1 MPLSRTQ
8 PSLPDR
14 TAPPGVRSPGRA
26 LLHDGRLGGLMLVVA
41 GLVAL
46 GWANLGSMGAYRGTW
61 TATALW
67 STPLGLHLS
76 YRDWINQGLLVPF
89 FALVG
94 LEIRREITAGELRTI
109 RRAAVPVI
117 AALVGMAVPAA
128 IYSLVLLGGPGA
140 RGWGIPMATDVAFA
154 LGALAFVGRA
164 APRARVFLMTLAVAD
179 DLVSVLILVVFYSA
193 RVDLVWLIVGLLAAG
208 ALVLIW
214 AFRLPLGPVRAGL
227 AALAWWAFLHAGVE
241 AAVVGVA
248 LGVFGPAR
256 RSARPGSVLP
266 RVRPLVHRLEPVVN
280 VVVLPLF
287 ALANIGIRLRG
298 FDLFSGSSLAIFSAV
313 VLARVLGKPIGVVF
327 GARLGY
333 RAAGTSRRAALPG
346 RSLTGVGAVAS
357 IGFTVP
363 ILIIQAA
370 LPVGAQAT
378 AATAGLLVG
387 SMLGVGAGALV
398 FRVRRS
404 RPPVPGPSVDPVLL
418 TPVGAPAAS

>member
-1 MPLSRTQ
+1 MPLS
-8 PSLPDR
+8 PN
-14 TAPPGVRSPGRA
+14 PPASRVRPPTTGRRLRA

-41 GLVAL
+41 GLAAL
-46 GWANLGSMGAYRGTW
+46 AWANAGSSDGYRTTW
-61 TATALW
+61 TATAAW

-76 YRDWINQGLLVPF
+76 YRDWINQGLLLPF

-109 RRAAVPVI
+109 RRAGVPVI

-179 DLVSVLILVVFYSA
+179 DLASVLILVVFYSTRIDVA
-193 RVDLVWLIVGLLAAG
+193 WLVVGLLAAG
-208 ALVLIW
+208 ALVLVW
-214 AFRLPLGPVRAGL
+214 VRRLPSAPVRIGL
-227 AALAWWAFLHAGVE
+227 AALAWWAFRHAGVE

-256 RSARPGSVLP
+256 RSDRAGAVVP
-266 RVRPLVHRLEPVVN
+266 RVRALVRGLEPMVN

-298 FDLFSGSSLAIFSAV
+298 FDLLAGSSLAIFSAV
-313 VLARVLGKPIGVVF
+313 VLARVLGKPIGVVV

-333 RAAGTSRRAALPG
+333 RVSGTSRQAALSG
-346 RSLTGVGAVAS
+346 RSLAGVGAVAS

-363 ILIIQAA
+363 LLIIQAA
-370 LPVGAQAT
+370 LPAGSEAT

-387 SMLGVGAGALV
+387 SVLGVAAGALV

-404 RPPVPGPSVDPVLL
+404 RRSPPVPSVSQALL
-418 TPVGAPAAS
+418 TPVGVVDAH

>member
-1 MPLSRTQ
+1 MPMPPTPLLS
-8 PSLPDR
+8 PDR
-14 TAPPGVRSPGRA
+14 SPPQATGRRA
-26 LLHDGRLGGLMLVVA
+26 LLHDGRVGGLMLLVA

-46 GWANLGSMGAYRGTW
+46 GWANLGSAGGYRGTW
-61 TATALW
+61 TATAVW

-76 YRDWINQGLLVPF
+76 YRDWINQGLLLPF
-89 FALVG
+89 FTLVG
-94 LEIRREITAGELRTI
+94 LEMRREITAGELRTV
-109 RRAAVPVI
+109 RRAGVPVI
-117 AALVGMAVPAA
+117 AALIGMAVPAA
-128 IYSLVLLGGPGA
+128 IYSLVILGGTGA

-154 LGALAFVGRA
+154 LGALAFIGRA

-179 DLVSVLILVVFYSA
+179 DLASVLILVVFYSA
-193 RVDLVWLIVGLLAAG
+193 RVDVAWLIVGLLAAT
-208 ALVLIW
+208 AMVLIW
-214 AFRLPLGPVRAGL
+214 SLRLPVGPGRIAL

-256 RSARPGSVLP
+256 RSSRVGAVVP
-266 RVRPLVHRLEPVVN
+266 RVRALVRRLEPVVN
-280 VVVLPLF
+280 VVVLPVF

-313 VLARVLGKPIGVVF
+313 VLARVLGKPIGVVL

-333 RAAGTSRRAALPG
+333 RVSGIDRRAALSR

-363 ILIIQAA
+363 LLIIDAA
-370 LPVGAQAT
+370 LPAGAQAT

-387 SMLGVGAGALV
+387 SVLGVAAGAVV
-398 FRVRRS
+398 FRVRRRIPARLS
-404 RPPVPGPSVDPVLL
+404 PDPDA
-418 TPVGAPAAS
+418 VGAPRRPPTR